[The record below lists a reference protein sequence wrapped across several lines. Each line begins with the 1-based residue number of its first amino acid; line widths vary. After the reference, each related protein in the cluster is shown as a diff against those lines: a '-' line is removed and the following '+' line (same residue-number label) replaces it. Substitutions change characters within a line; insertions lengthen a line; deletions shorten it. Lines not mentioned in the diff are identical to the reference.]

1 MISARESL
9 MLQDLQIL
17 LFLSFRNE
25 RLDDED
31 NYEALVE
38 MCW

>member
-1 MISARESL
+1 
-9 MLQDLQIL
+9 LQIL